1 MWHIIRTTSLV
12 FLFAIILAC
21 CVLFGPAAVRSLEL
35 YFAQYTSAMYA
46 VQLLNGQVMYGTIR
60 SVGLSTITMG
70 NVHTF
75 ETVTVGTTQTSNL
88 QARRTNPL
96 TMPEDWLTI
105 ERDGILYYE
114 KLSPAARVLSLMRGE

>member
-1 MWHIIRTTSLV
+1 
-12 FLFAIILAC
+12 
-21 CVLFGPAAVRSLEL
+21 
-35 YFAQYTSAMYA
+35 MYA

>member
-1 MWHIIRTTSLV
+1 MWHIIRTSSV
-12 FLFAIILAC
+12 IFLLAIIFII

-35 YFAQYTSAMYA
+35 HLAQYTSAMYA
-46 VQLLNGQVMYGTIR
+46 IQLLNGQVMYGTIR
-60 SVGLSTITMG
+60 SVGPRTITMG

-75 ETVTVGTTQTSNL
+75 ETVTVGGSQTSNL

-105 ERDGILYYE
+105 ERDGVLYYE
-114 KLSPAARVLSLMRGE
+114 RLSPAARVLSLMRGE